1 MKLQY
6 LIMKDIFKKNY
17 IWVVLFLLLI
27 TLSIVLH
34 IVNPSP
40 FGLKIEDYY
49 ILIGHPTSEKIS
61 SIQSLMLLYNVG
73 LLIYISYIFY
83 TYELS
88 HSFENIIIRISS
100 KKWILNKM
108 ISFCILVSLVGAIR
122 ILGIFLF
129 FKNIISLKSEFFIIT
144 FLYNMMIYLITISLI
159 NKFKI
164 TKKINFLI
172 IFFSS
177 LLVYNFFNTKI
188 ILIINIILIIFNI
201 LTFNFKKITK

>member
-6 LIMKDIFKKNY
+6 LIVKDIFKKNY
-17 IWVVLFLLLI
+17 TWIILFLLLI
-27 TLSIVLH
+27 TLCIVLQ

-40 FGLKIEDYY
+40 FGLKVEDYY
-49 ILIGHPTSEKIS
+49 VLIGHPTSEKIS
-61 SIQSLMLLYNVG
+61 SIQSLMLLYNIG
-73 LLIYISYIFY
+73 LLIYISHIFY

-100 KKWILNKM
+100 KKWIFNKI
-108 ISFCILVSLVGAIR
+108 ISFCILMSLFVVIR
-122 ILGIFLF
+122 TIVIFSF
-129 FKNIISLKSEFFIIT
+129 FKNIISLNSKIFIIT
-144 FLYNMMIYLITISLI
+144 FLYNMLIYLIIMTLV

-164 TKKINFLI
+164 NKTFNFLI

-177 LLVYNFFNTKI
+177 LLAYKFFNIKI
-188 ILIINIILIIFNI
+188 VLIINIILVILNM